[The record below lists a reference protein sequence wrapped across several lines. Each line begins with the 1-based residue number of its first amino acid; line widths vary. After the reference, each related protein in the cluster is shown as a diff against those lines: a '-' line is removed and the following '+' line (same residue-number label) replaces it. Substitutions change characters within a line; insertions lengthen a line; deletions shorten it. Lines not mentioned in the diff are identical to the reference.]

1 VTGAPTADCHPF
13 FIESADHRLFSLA
26 VQPAG
31 PERSHGVLVCPPF
44 GEEMNRCRRTVRVL
58 LGELAARGV
67 PALSLD
73 LRGTG
78 DSSGEFGDARW
89 DDWVADLARGVD
101 WLRDAGCRAVT
112 LVAVR
117 AGALLAWELLRAR
130 PGAFDAVVLWQPVLN
145 GKSVVT
151 DLLRARVAAAA
162 AAGATDSVAR
172 LRAELAAG
180 RTVETAGYTLSP
192 ALVAALEA
200 ASVTATAAPP
210 VHWIEV
216 GADPEA
222 PLRAPAGQLG
232 AALEAAGTTVAMHRA
247 ADPPFWSTTETTTGH
262 ATVAA
267 TISTIAAVTGRA
279 VGT

>member
-1 VTGAPTADCHPF
+1 MTGAPTADCHPF
-13 FIESADHRLFSLA
+13 FIESAEHRLFSLA

-58 LGELAARGV
+58 LGELARRGV

-89 DDWVADLARGVD
+89 EDWVADLARGLD
-101 WLRDAGCRAVT
+101 WLREAGCPGVT

-117 AGALLAWELLRAR
+117 AGALLAWDLLRAR
-130 PGAFDAVVLWQPVLN
+130 RAMIDAVVLWQPVLN

-162 AAGATDSVAR
+162 AAGATDTVAR

-180 RTVETAGYTLSP
+180 RPVETAGYTLSP
-192 ALVAALEA
+192 ALAAALESATLA
-200 ASVTATAAPP
+200 AAAAPP

-216 GADPEA
+216 GPDPDA
-222 PLRAPAGQLG
+222 PLRAPAAQLA
-232 AALEAAGTTVAMHRA
+232 AALAAAGTTVQMLRA
-247 ADPPFWSTTETTTGH
+247 ADPPFWGTTETTTGRATVS
-262 ATVAA
+262 ATVACL
-267 TISTIAAVTGRA
+267 AAA
-279 VGT
+279 P